1 MDSGDVVAS
10 NGKRPTSRDFAE
22 KVAQRGEP
30 FTRIMF
36 IIVVVAVAIEV
47 VVQLFFLARGVRVLG
62 VGWNVLLAVI
72 LVVAVFCRAVLPRLV
87 GGPLSRRYAAE
98 LGAGEWPRT
107 VFRRTCVEVVRDGH
121 VVRSVDYSQVHSAVL
136 TKNLYVVTFVD
147 GSWLAVRRDGFSQGT
162 LADVGNVVEQRQVG
176 A

>member
-1 MDSGDVVAS
+1 MACRHWLMKVDMDSGDVVAS

-87 GGPLSRRYAAE
+87 GGSLSRRYA
-98 LGAGEWPRT
+98 GSS
-107 VFRRTCVEVVRDGH
+107 
-121 VVRSVDYSQVHSAVL
+121 RSRV
-136 TKNLYVVTFVD
+136 
-147 GSWLAVRRDGFSQGT
+147 
-162 LADVGNVVEQRQVG
+162 
-176 A
+176 